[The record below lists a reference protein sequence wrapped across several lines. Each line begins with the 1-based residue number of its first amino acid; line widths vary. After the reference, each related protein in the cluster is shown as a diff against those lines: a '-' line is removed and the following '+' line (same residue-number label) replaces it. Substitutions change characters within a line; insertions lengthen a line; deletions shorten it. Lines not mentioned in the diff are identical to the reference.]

1 MFEGEAKMDY
11 KLLLDSVVMAGEVML
26 QSGAETWRVEDTMLR
41 MLKMSRLKTAEV
53 FAMTTGF
60 TVTLDD
66 PGMDSLTVVR
76 RIQNRSM
83 NLERV
88 DRINQLSRN
97 FCSEE
102 ISVEELFREVR
113 KIYREPGDSRAH
125 LVGYMILTAGFTL
138 MFGATVTDAVVAAAA
153 GFLSGQGV
161 WACRK
166 IGLHAFLSNGI
177 AAFLIGVT
185 AILWSRFLT
194 GNYDLHSI
202 IIGSI
207 MPLVP
212 GVAITNAIYDTLHG
226 DYISGS
232 ARMLEAFVTA
242 AAIGIGVGL
251 SMVLFQ
257 GAM

>member
-1 MFEGEAKMDY
+1 MDY
-11 KLLLDSVVMAGEVML
+11 KLLLDSVVMAGEIML

-41 MLKMSRLKTAEV
+41 MLKVSRLNTAEV

-66 PGMDSLTVVR
+66 PSMDSLTVVR

-88 DRINQLSRN
+88 DRINQLSRD
-97 FCSEE
+97 FCRGELE
-102 ISVEELFREVR
+102 VEELFRAVR
-113 KIYREPGDSRAH
+113 KIYREPGDTRAH
-125 LVGYMILTAGFTL
+125 LIGYMILTAGFTL
-138 MFGATVTDAVVAAAA
+138 MFGAAVADAVVAAAA
-153 GFLSGQGV
+153 GLISGLGV
-161 WACRK
+161 WGARK
-166 IGLHAFLSNGI
+166 VGLHAFLVNGI
-177 AAFLIGVT
+177 GAFLIGVT
-185 AILWSRFLT
+185 AVLCSRFLP

-251 SMVLFQ
+251 SMALFQ
-257 GAM
+257 SVI

>member
-1 MFEGEAKMDY
+1 MDY
-11 KLLLDSVVMAGEVML
+11 KLLVDTVVMAGEIML

-66 PGMDSLTVVR
+66 PSMDSMTVVR

-97 FCSEE
+97 FCNGEMT
-102 ISVEELFREVR
+102 VEELFRAVR
-113 KIYREPGDSRAH
+113 GIYREPGDGRAH
-125 LVGYMILTAGFTL
+125 LIGYMILTAGFTL
-138 MFGATVTDAVVAAAA
+138 MFGASVMDAAVAAAA
-153 GFLSGQGV
+153 GLVSGLGV
-161 WACRK
+161 WGCRK
-166 IGLHAFLSNGI
+166 IGLHAFLANGI
-177 AAFLIGVT
+177 GAFLIGVT
-185 AILWSRFLT
+185 AILCSRSLP
-194 GNYDLHSI
+194 GQYDLHSI

-251 SMVLFQ
+251 SMALFR
-257 GAM
+257 GVM